1 MLIWTILL
9 TVCGAGAVGGIINAL
24 MSDNGFILP
33 QAKKVE
39 DGVSILRP
47 GFLGNLFIGAVAAG
61 VSWGLYGPLATYII
75 LGSDKALASNPAEG
89 VSLSVTS
96 LVGAVLVGVGGARWL
111 TNEVDKSL
119 LKAAATKAAVAQPA
133 PLAVAQQLA
142 LASPSQALDIAN
154 GLKR

>member
-9 TVCGAGAVGGIINAL
+9 TVCGAGAVGGVINAL
-24 MSDNGFILP
+24 ISDNGFALP

-39 DGVSILRP
+39 DGISILRP
-47 GFLGNLFIGAVAAG
+47 GFLSNVFIGAVAAG

-75 LGSDKALASNPAEG
+75 LGSDKALASNPPEG
-89 VSLSVTS
+89 VWLSVSS

-119 LKAAATKAAVAQPA
+119 LQAAATKAAVAQPA
-133 PLAVAQQLA
+133 PPAVAQQMA
-142 LASPSQALDIAN
+142 LASPAQVLDIAN